1 MSIVERIK
9 TLFGPESG
17 AAEEPHSEHA
27 LQLAS
32 AALLVEME
40 RADHH
45 FEPAER
51 AATARLVAERFAFDE
66 DEARELL
73 ELADGEVD
81 RAVSLYEFT
90 SLLHRHLDDE
100 AKRRV
105 LTMLWQAAYADGQL
119 HRYEEQLIRRVADLL
134 YVPREDFIKVKLKVQ
149 GGME

>member
-9 TLFGPESG
+9 TLFEPESG
-17 AAEEPHSEHA
+17 NAAGPASEHT

-51 AATARLVAERFAFDE
+51 EETARLLSERFGFDD

-73 ELADGEVD
+73 ELADAEVD

-90 SLLHRHLDDE
+90 SLLHRHLDSE

-105 LTMLWQAAYADGQL
+105 LTMLWQAAYADGRL

-149 GGME
+149 GERG